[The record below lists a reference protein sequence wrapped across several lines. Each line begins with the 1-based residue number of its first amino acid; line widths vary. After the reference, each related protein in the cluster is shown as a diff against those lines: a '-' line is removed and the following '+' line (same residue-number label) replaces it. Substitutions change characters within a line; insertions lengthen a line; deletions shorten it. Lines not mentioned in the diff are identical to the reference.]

1 MADISIA
8 NLPAFVGP
16 SIDAADYF
24 VIVDVSDTAESP
36 LGTTKRATGAQ
47 ATASA
52 VNGPVNINAAAN
64 GDALVATYSGSGS
77 NVGPR
82 FRLVRTSATVRTWE
96 IRVGIDGSYDVAD
109 VTAGLSRFTIATNG
123 ATSVNGNLM
132 VTAAANVLT
141 LTNTAPAAAT
151 NVYAIFQRGSNISTY
166 FFANASD
173 DFVIARGDGVASAT
187 INRLTGNWTFAA
199 GSTTTFGAITTASLS
214 TTGAINAAS
223 LTVTGTATVGSADGA
238 SHYIFMNASPASVQ
252 IIFQTAGT
260 NIWTLGRGTNDGS
273 NNFYLFN
280 SGLGTNAMAVNV
292 ANNNVT
298 FSGTVTSQGSP
309 AFTASLPSAGYGL
322 MLSAP
327 GTNQF
332 GLYVDG
338 TGFYFRDITSSG
350 AIRWWVNNAGAMV
363 VTGSLQATAFNTNV
377 GSAVAAAGAYTY
389 LYSPDAAAT
398 ILLGGT
404 DPATYYNNTTHFFRS
419 RSSVTYMQV
428 QQDITIMTGVAG
440 IQLNLNTAAGPSD
453 VAFARAG
460 STKWRVGTNIVSVAT
475 DFLDFFDNASGL
487 TALRFAPTSRQA
499 VFTANVVTGFAMQV
513 INTNTAPSGL
523 DLWFNSAAPNNVTAL
538 FLSCHDN
545 TPATRC
551 NIRSNGGIENF
562 QANNFNLS
570 DATLKDVGAL
580 LDPHVW
586 WDRLAALEIRAFK
599 YLDQTHDDDN
609 IGLIAQQVQAVAP
622 ELVDEL
628 IAEDQPPLL
637 GVYTSDL
644 FHAHIAVTQEL
655 QRRILALEAK
665 LA

>member
-1 MADISIA
+1 MDVSIA
-8 NLPAFVGP
+8 NLPAFVGTAT
-16 SIDAADYF
+16 DDTDLL
-24 VIVDVSDTAESP
+24 VIVDVSDTSESP
-36 LGTTKRATGAQ
+36 LGTTKRATRAQ
-47 ATASA
+47 ATSSLT
-52 VNGPVNINAAAN
+52 GPVNINAAAN

-82 FRLVRTSATVRTWE
+82 FRLVRTSATARTWE
-96 IRVGIDGSYDVAD
+96 IRVGIDGAYDVAD

-132 VTAAANVLT
+132 VTAAANVLA
-141 LTNTAPAAAT
+141 LTNTAAAAAT
-151 NVYAIFQRGSNISTY
+151 NVYAIFQRGPNISSY

-173 DFVIARGDGVASAT
+173 DLVIARGDGVASAT

-199 GSTTTFGAITTASLS
+199 GSNTTFGAITTGAINAGSASIT
-214 TTGAINAAS
+214 TTGAINAATLTTTGAGTINGN
-223 LTVTGTATVGSADGA
+223 LTVGIADGTSRFIILNSTGGTAGL
-238 SHYIFMNASPASVQ
+238 IL
-252 IIFQTAGT
+252 QTNGVNQWILA
-260 NIWTLGRGTNDGS
+260 RGYVDGS
-273 NNFYLFN
+273 NNFVLAN
-280 SGLGTNAMAVNV
+280 GPLGSTAMSVSI

-298 FSGTVTSQGSP
+298 FPSEVFGNTYITQGN
-309 AFTASLPSAGYGL
+309 
-322 MLSAP
+322 
-327 GTNQF
+327 GTNGVTIGGKTSALRLVKLADNSVGFLATDNGWAEVTARQYNIS
-332 GLYVDG
+332 GNRAMYG
-338 TGFYFRDITSSG
+338 TSTFTILTVPDITVDALLMG
-350 AIRWWVNNAGAMV
+350 GNADP
-363 VTGSLQATAFNTNV
+363 SN
-377 GSAVAAAGAYTY
+377 Y
-389 LYSPDAAAT
+389 YS
-398 ILLGGT
+398 
-404 DPATYYNNTTHFFRS
+404 NTTHWFRNKAGS
-419 RSSVTYMQV
+419 NIYMQV
-428 QQDITIMTGVAG
+428 QQDVTIMTGVAG
-440 IQLNLNTAAGPSD
+440 IQLYLNTAAGPSS

-460 STKWRVGTNIVSVAT
+460 VGRWQIGTNIVSVAT
-475 DFLDFFDNASGL
+475 DFLDFFDSASGL

-523 DLWFNSAAPNNVTAL
+523 DLFFNGAAPNNVTAL

-545 TPATRC
+545 APQTRC

-628 IAEDQPPLL
+628 IAEGRSPIL
-637 GVYTSDL
+637 GVYTTDL
-644 FHAHIAVTQEL
+644 YHAHIAVTQEL